1 MNHENTNMAECE
13 FDFQKIH
20 DDFRPRI
27 LRYLTRLVG
36 EGEAEDLTQEVFAR
50 IGRALKSFRG
60 ESKLSTWI
68 YQIATN
74 VAVDRLRRSSAR
86 PGDEK
91 RLPVEDIVET
101 EEDKEIW
108 TGEQTLSTEQRVI
121 RQEMNGCIREIIE
134 TLPQTYRSVIILSEL
149 EGFKDAEIADILGLS
164 LQAAKIRL
172 HRARTRLKEEL
183 KTACVFY
190 RDERNEF
197 ACDRKTPF
205 VQIGEIKSGFKNG
218 D

>member
-1 MNHENTNMAECE
+1 MVDNESN
-13 FDFQKIH
+13 FQKMY

-27 LRYLTRLVG
+27 LRYMTRMVG
-36 EGEAEDLTQEVFAR
+36 EVKAEDLTQEVFAK
-50 IGRALKSFRG
+50 IGGALKSFRG

-74 VAVDRLRRSSAR
+74 AALDRLRRSSAR

-91 RLPVEDIVET
+91 RLPIENIVES

-108 TGEQTLSTEQRVI
+108 TGEQTPSTEQRVI

-134 TLPQTYRSVIILSEL
+134 TLPEAHRSVIVLSEL
-149 EGFKDAEIADILGLS
+149 EGFKDTEIADILGLS
-164 LQAAKIRL
+164 LQATKIRL
-172 HRARTRLKEEL
+172 HHARTRLKKEL
-183 KTACVFY
+183 KTACIFY

-197 ACDRKTPF
+197 ACDRKNPF
-205 VQIGEIKSGFKNG
+205 IQIDEMKSETIP
-218 D
+218 

>member
-1 MNHENTNMAECE
+1 MADCE
-13 FDFQKIH
+13 FNFQKIH
-20 DDFRPRI
+20 DDFHPKI
-27 LRYLTRLVG
+27 LRYMTRVVG

-50 IGRALKSFRG
+50 IGLALKSFRG
-60 ESKLSTWI
+60 ESKLSTWV
-68 YQIATN
+68 YKIATN
-74 VAVDRLRRSSAR
+74 VAMDRLRHSSSR
-86 PGDEK
+86 LGHEK
-91 RLPVEDIVET
+91 RMSIEDIAEL

-108 TGEQTLSTEQRVI
+108 TDEQTPSTEERVI
-121 RQEMNGCIREIIE
+121 RQEMNGCIREIVE
-134 TLPQTYRSVIILSEL
+134 TLPESYRSVIILSEL

-164 LQAAKIRL
+164 LQATKIRL
-172 HRARTRLKEEL
+172 HRARTRLKKEL

-205 VQIGEIKSGFKNG
+205 IQIGEMKAGFNSE

>member
-1 MNHENTNMAECE
+1 MVDNESNFE
-13 FDFQKIH
+13 KIY

-27 LRYLTRLVG
+27 LRYMVRMVG
-36 EGEAEDLTQEVFAR
+36 ETEAEDLTQEVFAK
-50 IGRALKSFRG
+50 IGGALKGFRG

-74 VAVDRLRRSSAR
+74 VTLDRLRRSSAR
-86 PGDEK
+86 PGDAK
-91 RLPVEDIVET
+91 TLPIEDIADM

-108 TGEQTLSTEQRVI
+108 TGERTQSTEQKVI
-121 RQEMNGCIREIIE
+121 RQEMNGCIRKIIE
-134 TLPQTYRSVIILSEL
+134 TLPEAYRSVIVLSEL

-164 LQAAKIRL
+164 REAAKIRL

-183 KTACVFY
+183 KTACIFY

-197 ACDRKTPF
+197 ACDRKNPV
-205 VQIGEIKSGFKNG
+205 VQIDETKSKIIS
-218 D
+218 

>member
-1 MNHENTNMAECE
+1 MADCE
-13 FDFQKIH
+13 FDFQKVH

-27 LRYLTRLVG
+27 LRYLTRMVG

-50 IGRALKSFRG
+50 ISRALKSFRG
-60 ESKLSTWI
+60 ESKLSTWV
-68 YQIATN
+68 YKIATN
-74 VAVDRLRRSSAR
+74 VAVDRLRRSSSL
-86 PGDEK
+86 PGYEK
-91 RLPVEDIVET
+91 QMNIEDIPEM
-101 EEDKEIW
+101 EEYKEIW
-108 TGEQTLSTEQRVI
+108 TDERTPSTEERVI

-134 TLPQTYRSVIILSEL
+134 TLPESYRSVIILSEL
-149 EGFKDAEIADILGLS
+149 EGFKDAEIADILGLG
-164 LQAAKIRL
+164 LQATKIRL

-205 VQIGEIKSGFKNG
+205 IQIGEMKAGFKSE

>member
-1 MNHENTNMAECE
+1 MAACVIN
-13 FDFQKIH
+13 FQKIH

-27 LRYLTRLVG
+27 LRYLTRMVG
-36 EGEAEDLTQEVFAR
+36 KEEAEDLTQEVFAR
-50 IGRALKSFRG
+50 ISRALKSFRG
-60 ESKLSTWI
+60 ESKLSTWV
-68 YQIATN
+68 YKIATN
-74 VAVDRLRRSSAR
+74 AATDRLRRSSSR
-86 PGDEK
+86 PGHE
-91 RLPVEDIVET
+91 RQMNIEDIAET

-108 TGEQTLSTEQRVI
+108 TGERTPSTEDRVI

-134 TLPQTYRSVIILSEL
+134 TLPETYRSVIILSEL

-164 LQAAKIRL
+164 IEAAKIRL
-172 HRARTRLKEEL
+172 NRARTRLKKEL

-197 ACDRKTPF
+197 ACDRKTPLI
-205 VQIGEIKSGFKNG
+205 QIGEVKNGFKSK

>member
-1 MNHENTNMAECE
+1 MVDRE

-27 LRYLTRLVG
+27 LRYLTRMAG

-91 RLPVEDIVET
+91 KLPIEDIVEG

-108 TGEQTLSTEQRVI
+108 TGEQTPSTEQRVI

-134 TLPQTYRSVIILSEL
+134 TLPQTYRSVIVLSEL
-149 EGFKDAEIADILGLS
+149 EGFKDTEIADILGLS
-164 LQAAKIRL
+164 LQATKIRL

-197 ACDRKTPF
+197 ACDRKTPLI
-205 VQIGEIKSGFKNG
+205 QIGEMKPGFKSE

>member
-1 MNHENTNMAECE
+1 MADCE

-27 LRYLTRLVG
+27 LRYLTRMVG
-36 EGEAEDLTQEVFAR
+36 EEEAEDLTQEVFAR
-50 IGRALKSFRG
+50 IGRTLKSFRG
-60 ESKLSTWI
+60 ESKLSTWV
-68 YQIATN
+68 YKIATN
-74 VAVDRLRRSSAR
+74 VAVDRLRRSSSR
-86 PGDEK
+86 PGHEK
-91 RLPVEDIVET
+91 LINIEDIAET
-101 EEDKEIW
+101 EEDKGTW
-108 TGEQTLSTEQRVI
+108 TGERTPSTEDRVI

-134 TLPQTYRSVIILSEL
+134 TLPETYRSIIILSEL
-149 EGFKDAEIADILGLS
+149 EGFKDAEIADILGLG
-164 LQAAKIRL
+164 LQATKIRL

-197 ACDRKTPF
+197 ACDRKAPF
-205 VQIGEIKSGFKNG
+205 IQIGEMKTGFKNE